1 MRSKNMMTRNRCIL
15 TTVKK
20 YFHKSLVVVLLRLA
34 LSISGDKI
42 QTSETVVVN
51 NTNVNK
57 VYGI

>member
-1 MRSKNMMTRNRCIL
+1 MMTRNRCIL